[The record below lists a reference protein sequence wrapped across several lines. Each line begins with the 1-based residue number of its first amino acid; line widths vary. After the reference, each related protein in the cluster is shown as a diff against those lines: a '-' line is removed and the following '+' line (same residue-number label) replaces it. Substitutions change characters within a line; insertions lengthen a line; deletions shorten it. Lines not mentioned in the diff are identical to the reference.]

1 MLDRLPFPSPGGVD
15 FSAGSSGKNSSSNF
29 SRKKARILVISL
41 GAPQTASNFHNAWA
55 RGLQVHGRPRGGRA
69 LQLSAA
75 LLLVAS
81 RVRPARKYIAVMAAD
96 E

>member
-1 MLDRLPFPSPGGVD
+1 ME
-15 FSAGSSGKNSSSNF
+15 
-29 SRKKARILVISL
+29 SL
-41 GAPQTASNFHNAWA
+41 QTASNFHNAWA